1 MRRTVVLLLCFALA
15 GASWGSAALAGFQ
28 EIDYATF
35 DARVTDTKGVVTEL
49 GDFGHATGPNV
60 LMGYRG
66 DADVEIP
73 WRLIR
78 VIEIREYVPEN
89 RRAPVKVTL
98 RNGKA
103 VDLEID
109 NVEEM
114 RLVKGVAD
122 FGDFRIRFGKIRRL
136 ELFAL
141 SHTDRSTVE

>member
-1 MRRTVVLLLCFALA
+1 MRRTIVLLLSFALLCA
-15 GASWGSAALAGFQ
+15 GWAGSARAGFE

-78 VIEIREYVPEN
+78 VIDLRDYAPEN

-98 RNGKA
+98 RNGKS

-109 NVEEM
+109 NVEGM
-114 RLVKGVAD
+114 RLVKGAAE

>member
-1 MRRTVVLLLCFALA
+1 
-15 GASWGSAALAGFQ
+15 
-28 EIDYATF
+28 
-35 DARVTDTKGVVTEL
+35 
-49 GDFGHATGPNV
+49 
-60 LMGYRG
+60 MGYRG

-78 VIEIREYVPEN
+78 VIDLRDYVPEN

-98 RNGKA
+98 RNGKS

-109 NVEEM
+109 NVEGM
-114 RLVKGVAD
+114 RLVKGAAD